1 MSSDTDNFTYWN
13 PRILATECVFQ
24 IVIMISCLCI
34 SVIEISFSDKIAAY
48 YTILIAVD
56 TFCDIVSDLYIEDDT
71 NIKEEK
77 EEELIRMRN
86 KPIQKFKLIQNIS
99 VSLLALFLWFMTSR
113 SWKAENFQDY

>member
-24 IVIMISCLCI
+24 IVIMISCLSI

-71 NIKEEK
+71 NK
-77 EEELIRMRN
+77 
-86 KPIQKFKLIQNIS
+86 QYFHS
-99 VSLLALFLWFMTSR
+99 
-113 SWKAENFQDY
+113 FQCFFPFVDYLESINSY